1 MSSLSLPNYLVD
13 DTSLQRWH
21 RNCSW
26 RKGRPRWVGAAA
38 HGATVL
44 VLAQWMAK
52 AVMVPARAKPL
63 VKGVVIPRAKPLVQ
77 GVVIPR
83 AKPLVNGG
91 SDAHSDKSDDLCSV
105 AGGSLP
111 SNAPTEASG
120 IEGDPNAADT
130 GGDEGP
136 MRYEQYMEQYRA
148 RPEVKAKRA
157 MYEARPDVKA
167 KRAM

>member
-26 RKGRPRWVGAAA
+26 RKGRPAWVGAAA
-38 HGATVL
+38 QVCM
-44 VLAQWMAK
+44 QWMAK

-63 VKGVVIPRAKPLVQ
+63 VKGGSHPESEALGTGGNHPESKTL
-77 GVVIPR
+77 G
-83 AKPLVNGG
+83 KGG

-136 MRYEQYMEQYRA
+136 MRYE
-148 RPEVKAKRA
+148 PAKRA
-157 MYEARPDVKA
+157 EYLARAQMKA
-167 KRAM
+167 KKAEKMKQYMKQ